1 VNGDVVVV
9 EARRTRCPVPVLRAA
24 RAARG
29 LGPGT
34 ELLVRASD
42 PATAIDLPAWARMR
56 GHTVLAVEE
65 DDDEIR
71 VRVRLGG

>member
-1 VNGDVVVV
+1 MVV
-9 EARRTRCPVPVLRAA
+9 EARNTRCPVPVLRAA
-24 RAARG
+24 RAARE

-42 PATAIDLPAWARMR
+42 PATAVDLPAWARMR
-56 GHTVLAVEE
+56 GHTVLGVEE
-65 DDDEIR
+65 DDEEVR

>member
-1 VNGDVVVV
+1 MNGDVVVV
-9 EARRTRCPVPVLRAA
+9 EARHTRCPVPVLRAA

-34 ELLVRASD
+34 EILVRASD
-42 PATAIDLPAWARMR
+42 PAAAVDLPAWARMR